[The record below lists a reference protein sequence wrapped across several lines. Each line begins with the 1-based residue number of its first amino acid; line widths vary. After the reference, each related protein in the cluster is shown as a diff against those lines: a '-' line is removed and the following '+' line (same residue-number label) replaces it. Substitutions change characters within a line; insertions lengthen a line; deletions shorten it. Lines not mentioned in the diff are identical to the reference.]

1 MMTMMRYIHNV
12 AVILVIFPSTIPQ
25 LQQRLPR
32 LTLFAMTMK
41 SLEFWNKICLNL
53 CVVPIYLRLLHKT
66 TGLWKAGEF
75 INVNWHIYLR
85 PNIVTIV
92 SVTVYSALLKQFA
105 SCQIC
110 KKTGTGQMRAFGL
123 KTDNNTNC
131 DCCSVQLFIF
141 ARETTDT
148 YFKWLCCCYTYIGY
162 FILCVPQLQWR
173 GDWQNS
179 KFCFEKFQL
188 SI

>member
-1 MMTMMRYIHNV
+1 MRLRVYER
-12 AVILVIFPSTIPQ
+12 LVS
-25 LQQRLPR
+25 LLM
-32 LTLFAMTMK
+32 LTD
-41 SLEFWNKICLNL
+41 I
-53 CVVPIYLRLLHKT
+53 
-66 TGLWKAGEF
+66 
-75 INVNWHIYLR
+75 IYLR

-148 YFKWLCCCYTYIGY
+148 YFK
-162 FILCVPQLQWR
+162 
-173 GDWQNS
+173 
-179 KFCFEKFQL
+179 
-188 SI
+188 